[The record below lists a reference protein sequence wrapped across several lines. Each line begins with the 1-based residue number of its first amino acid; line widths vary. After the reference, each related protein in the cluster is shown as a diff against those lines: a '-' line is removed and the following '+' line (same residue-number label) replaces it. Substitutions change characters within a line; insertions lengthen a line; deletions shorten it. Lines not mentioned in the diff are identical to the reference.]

1 MPATPGQQEPKVT
14 NMSTSTLPASTPAN
28 LLLETTTG
36 ASRAHR
42 SRRTERCGPVLHA
55 HLDLPGVSQAPQ
67 GTLGDDIGDLCVWS
81 PAGDRHSRWRSGRP
95 ETRGAVSDTADRRG
109 RRRVRRAARSR
120 PGSQVRYATQW
131 GADRGLLSGTGLRAR
146 GDRAVVRAQQATPA
160 QRALRQSGPAAAR
173 CARGRCRSGPPP
185 GPVRSECDSIIE
197 VSGDRS
203 EPHGEIVRRA
213 CAGDDQ
219 ALSQLVA
226 LYHDSVY
233 RYGRSVCRDV
243 DLDDAVQDARTA
255 RCRRRRRAP
264 QAVRSSGPTG
274 STAGRQ
280 RRESGGNPGA
290 DLRR

>member
-1 MPATPGQQEPKVT
+1 
-14 NMSTSTLPASTPAN
+14 MSS
-28 LLLETTTG
+28 
-36 ASRAHR
+36 
-42 SRRTERCGPVLHA
+42 
-55 HLDLPGVSQAPQ
+55 
-67 GTLGDDIGDLCVWS
+67 
-81 PAGDRHSRWRSGRP
+81 
-95 ETRGAVSDTADRRG
+95 
-109 RRRVRRAARSR
+109 
-120 PGSQVRYATQW
+120 
-131 GADRGLLSGTGLRAR
+131 
-146 GDRAVVRAQQATPA
+146 QQATPA

-243 DLDDAVQDARTA
+243 DLDDAVQDAFVSLTRFRAEFRGQAGIGTWLFTTVRNA
-255 RCRRRRRAP
+255 CRQLLRPVARRRRLLGDQVEMDALDDVSDDVLGP
-264 QAVRSSGPTG
+264 EELAVRAELVSTVHVALEGLSPEHRQILILRDIEGVSGPD
-274 STAGRQ
+274 TA
-280 RRESGGNPGA
+280 RELGLTIEAAKSRLLRARAALRTQILSMNGA
-290 DLRR
+290 V